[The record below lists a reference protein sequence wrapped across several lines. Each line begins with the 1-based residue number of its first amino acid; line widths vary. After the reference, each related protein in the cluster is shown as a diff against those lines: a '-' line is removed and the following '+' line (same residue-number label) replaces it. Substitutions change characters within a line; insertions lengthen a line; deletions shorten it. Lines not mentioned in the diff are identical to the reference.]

1 MSEINVARPSSDLNP
16 FAVEDPYPIY
26 AQLRELGPIAWLESL
41 GVWGIFRDAVVRVAV
56 QDWRTFGN
64 AGGSG
69 LQNFY
74 REKPWREPSL
84 LIDADPPEHT
94 RARTILTR
102 LLSPAALTKIK
113 LEIEVEAQRLV
124 DRVVEMGRFDA
135 VEHLTKPFLL
145 KVFPDAIGLPP
156 EGRDNII
163 LYNHWVRKARTTQ
176 VASWSNDEVAA
187 SDEVVA
193 WITSVC
199 SRESLASNGF
209 GAEIYKAVD
218 SGQIDEREGNL
229 LVRSFLSAGTE
240 TTITGL
246 GHTLYYLAAD
256 PEQWAIVRDNPAK
269 GRAAFEEML
278 RLDPPAQFLGR
289 TTKEPVLFQDVQLGQ
304 YDKVLLFVASAN
316 RDPQRWAD
324 PDRFRVERN
333 TSGHLGMGMG
343 LHSCLGQVLA
353 RLEAD
358 ILLGTLARAVE
369 FLEISGTPVRNA
381 SRPQGFAS
389 LPLTVRRKP
398 G

>member
-1 MSEINVARPSSDLNP
+1 
-16 FAVEDPYPIY
+16 
-26 AQLRELGPIAWLESL
+26 
-41 GVWGIFRDAVVRVAV
+41 
-56 QDWRTFGN
+56 
-64 AGGSG
+64 
-69 LQNFY
+69 
-74 REKPWREPSL
+74 
-84 LIDADPPEHT
+84 
-94 RARTILTR
+94 
-102 LLSPAALTKIK
+102 
-113 LEIEVEAQRLV
+113 
-124 DRVVEMGRFDA
+124 
-135 VEHLTKPFLL
+135 
-145 KVFPDAIGLPP
+145 
-156 EGRDNII
+156 
-163 LYNHWVRKARTTQ
+163 
-176 VASWSNDEVAA
+176 
-187 SDEVVA
+187 
-193 WITSVC
+193 
-199 SRESLASNGF
+199 
-209 GAEIYKAVD
+209 
-218 SGQIDEREGNL
+218 L